1 MNSFLYSLSIHLPP
15 GHMLSMKSL
24 PTEAHIRLS
33 QYPII
38 YRYTPGESQRKKTT
52 DYDTTFEIS
61 YQLKFLGEKL
71 S

>member
-1 MNSFLYSLSIHLPP
+1 
-15 GHMLSMKSL
+15 MLSMKSL

-38 YRYTPGESQRKKTT
+38 YRYTSGESQRKKTI